1 MSRVAV
7 SDVDEAADDGER
19 ADKWTSVGKWA
30 CAGDNEGLGC
40 VSMTILKGLR
50 DSLEQSVVGGF
61 SLVPSRADSGYET
74 GAVVGAFSAAKAS
87 RCRVTLLMPTS
98 K

>member
-1 MSRVAV
+1 MSLVAV
-7 SDVDEAADDGER
+7 SDVAEAADDGDR

-40 VSMTILKGLR
+40 VSMTMLKGLR
-50 DSLEQSVVGGF
+50 DSLEQFVFGGF
-61 SLVPSRADSGYET
+61 SCVSSGVDLGDAT